1 MFLKSLGAIEWVFRP
16 KRLLPEVFM
25 QRIIFRELCGMEL
38 GLTSILSVLSL
49 PWRNSP
55 YVEPDVRQNYFLHV
69 SNAGREW
76 NYYSELVGGEGQS
89 LL

>member
-1 MFLKSLGAIEWVFRP
+1 M
-16 KRLLPEVFM
+16 FM
-25 QRIIFRELCGMEL
+25 QRTIFRELCGMEL

-55 YVEPDVRQNYFLHV
+55 YVETDVRRKSFLHINNPERI
-69 SNAGREW
+69 ST
-76 NYYSELVGGEGQS
+76 

>member
-1 MFLKSLGAIEWVFRP
+1 
-16 KRLLPEVFM
+16 
-25 QRIIFRELCGMEL
+25 MEL

-55 YVEPDVRQNYFLHV
+55 YVEPDVRQKYFLHV
-69 SNAGREW
+69 NNAGREW

>member
-1 MFLKSLGAIEWVFRP
+1 MALVKFFKTWFMFLKSLGATEWVFRP
-16 KRLLPEVFM
+16 KRLLPGVFM

-55 YVEPDVRQNYFLHV
+55 YVETDVRLKSFLHIN
-69 SNAGREW
+69 NAGRE
-76 NYYSELVGGEGQS
+76 
-89 LL
+89 